1 MAAQSKTMAS
11 AVESKGMQ
19 RGVVRD
25 SRLYRSIRLNAWRTT
40 QSNRSSSSVSATAE
54 ANEEVR
60 IGEEE
65 SETVD
70 TFPFTAVMNQ
80 DELKLAL
87 LLNVVDPRI
96 GGCLALGDRGCGK
109 SAAVRGLVEL
119 LPRIEVVHNDDFN
132 SSPDDPSLMGP
143 VALEKFRKNGNQKLD
158 CVTKRAPFVEV
169 PLGATE
175 DRVCGSIDVE
185 TALTEGK
192 KAFVPGLLA
201 RANRGVLFVDEVNLL
216 DDSLVDLL
224 LDAAAGG
231 RNSVEREGVSVS
243 HPSQFILVG
252 AGSPTEGDLRPQL
265 LDRFGMSARV
275 YTVTDPSRRVQLTRE
290 LSEFRADPEGFYH
303 KYKPQQD
310 ELKQRLEEATQ
321 MLPSV
326 QMERELRLNIA
337 RLCATLDLDG
347 IRGDLVTVRAATALA
362 ALEERTEVTEDDV
375 RRVAP
380 PCLRHRMRK
389 DALSTIDNGFLVEQ
403 AFAKIFLGESLPNIS
418 MQSTNQ

>member
-1 MAAQSKTMAS
+1 MAS
-11 AVESKGMQ
+11 AATHCHG
-19 RGVVRD
+19 RLA
-25 SRLYRSIRLNAWRTT
+25 SRENGRSWPGKQARRTPRAVA
-40 QSNRSSSSVSATAE
+40 Q
-54 ANEEVR
+54 
-60 IGEEE
+60 GEERTE
-65 SETVD
+65 DDCSD
-70 TFPFTAVMNQ
+70 AFPFTAVMNQ

-109 SAAVRGLVEL
+109 SAAVNALIDL
-119 LPRIEVVHNDDFN
+119 LPRIEVTLNDDFN
-132 SSPDDPSLMGP
+132 SSPSDPSAMGP
-143 VALEKFRKNGNQKLD
+143 DALERFRADSNQPLPS
-158 CVTKRAPFVEV
+158 TTRRAPFVEV

-175 DRVCGSIDVE
+175 DRVCGSIDIE
-185 TALTEGK
+185 KALSEGR

-231 RNSVEREGVSVS
+231 RNTVEREGISIS
-243 HPSQFILVG
+243 HPAKFILVG

-290 LSEFRADPEGFYH
+290 LSEFRQDPVSFME

-310 ELKQRLEEATQ
+310 ELKQRLERASGMVE
-321 MLPSV
+321 SV
-326 QMERELRLNIA
+326 TMKRELRLGIS
-337 RLCATLDLDG
+337 RLCSVLNLDG

-362 ALEERTEVTEDDV
+362 ALEQRMEVNEDDV

-389 DALSTIDNGFLVEQ
+389 DALSTIDNGFYVEQ
-403 AFAKIFLGESLPNIS
+403 VFSKVFLDETLPDPEPQQQEKKDEQNEKKPGAW
-418 MQSTNQ
+418 TGVPLPGRKR